1 MSLGKIVASIEI
13 IVTVWGSLKLAESL
27 GQFRWENR
35 IAKVIFYLAVIFRI
49 GLGIINLQWSKFS
62 DIGVVVFSSYMLL
75 VVLIFYRTD
84 VLKTVI
90 VHSLYYYTLMMYQIA
105 YLFVV
110 CYIDSVVLNE
120 YINEKIGNFYPYY
133 HVHIMGMCTGIIGV
147 YLFTRLIRN
156 KKILSNYGMWFY
168 AGCIIIIFCELL
180 IDTFLLSRNMML
192 IRIDRYILCLALL
205 LIWVLAS
212 IGCILISIFKCIRV
226 KHQQNQADINMK
238 LLSEQYV
245 FMQQS
250 YEDKRCQIHDIL
262 QRDIMV
268 LGMLENRQYE
278 KAITHLKGRIHN
290 AERGE
295 NKYTGLT
302 IIDVMLNHKISAAEH
317 DHIRFNIVADIYT
330 YPLNDNDLCVLMG
343 NLLDNAIEAVK
354 NLPKE
359 QREIEIIMKPEL
371 FTAV

>member
-1 MSLGKIVASIEI
+1 
-13 IVTVWGSLKLAESL
+13 
-27 GQFRWENR
+27 
-35 IAKVIFYLAVIFRI
+35 
-49 GLGIINLQWSKFS
+49 
-62 DIGVVVFSSYMLL
+62 
-75 VVLIFYRTD
+75 
-84 VLKTVI
+84 
-90 VHSLYYYTLMMYQIA
+90 
-105 YLFVV
+105 
-110 CYIDSVVLNE
+110 
-120 YINEKIGNFYPYY
+120 
-133 HVHIMGMCTGIIGV
+133 
-147 YLFTRLIRN
+147 
-156 KKILSNYGMWFY
+156 
-168 AGCIIIIFCELL
+168 
-180 IDTFLLSRNMML
+180 MML

-359 QREIEIIMKPEL
+359 QREIEIIMKSPNNIFILEISNPYTGILKKKNNHYLTTKTENRQMHGIGL
-371 FTAV
+371 FSVEKIVFNYKGEIEIRDDAKRFKVIITIF